1 MKLTTILL
9 FLPIFC
15 FSQNEADSFSTGII
29 FYGKDGQLVEKFTD
43 TIQVYAL
50 YVTDTITGES
60 KTARMFNEQKG
71 TIRGYWGGADA
82 DIETGAALA
91 MAVRKTYKVV
101 KESRFWLPSG
111 ESINQDRVLIAWPVK
126 KEK

>member
-1 MKLTTILL
+1 MKLTTLLL
-9 FLPIFC
+9 FLPIFG
-15 FSQNEADSFSTGII
+15 FSQNEINSLHTGLI
-29 FYGKDGQLVEKFTD
+29 FYGKDGHIEEKFTD

-50 YVTDTITGES
+50 YLTDTITGES

-71 TIRGYWGGADA
+71 AIQGYWGSNDVYN
-82 DIETGAALA
+82 TLA
-91 MAVRKTYKVV
+91 EYKTYKVV

-111 ESINQDRVLIAWPVK
+111 ESINKDRVLMAWPVK